1 MARQTWLAGM
11 GDYLNRGGAPGNR
24 ANRLGFGD
32 DEDESTLIT
41 DRTTPFT
48 DYLIKNRQPPSTR
61 DYFAPTGTYLSGSL
75 GGSSS
80 LSDVIAGGQRGSM
93 ADFDLTLGTGTGRRA
108 TDFIGPPAMDS
119 MADFDWT
126 LGGGT
131 GPESPSDVSTPAPS
145 GAVAAPPAAL
155 DLSSLNLPDPMDSLA
170 RESHFDDLGY
180 SPGAFEDTEEV
191 LVEEAQGPR
200 SFLDK
205 LGGGVKGVITTPGVG
220 DALIATGTRVMSE
233 GFGGLGEG
241 IREGASMIDV
251 GQQKQKYTDTIEQV
265 GFGMPE
271 EEKAIMRSMP
281 PAQGMEYMMNWRDS
295 ERGRKAR
302 STGLMN
308 VLNIPPEMAAT
319 MAWSPEMVDRVL
331 SRPNELHTVTDGKDQ
346 VWVVD
351 LSAGIDP
358 EDRVAGG
365 PIGAAKVDLTGYQLA
380 QQQRVIEQNNLS
392 HLFERVR
399 AQYGANNDKV
409 QGLAQLKAGTEF
421 LSETDADGNYI
432 HEGRFGEFNEIRSKW
447 DKLTGAEMAADRD
460 TMNQML
466 LKLGI
471 GNLGDFKGAISEM
484 ELAKALEAAGD
495 FSYLRESLIR
505 LLNTEQ
511 TKVAGIMESHQK
523 DVDTLRSVPGGSD
536 LMLDRWELK
545 TDPEYEQRIKDEMFD
560 NPSMT
565 LPEGST
571 PVSNTTWQEATM
583 SNLGM
588 P

>member
-61 DYFAPTGTYLSGSL
+61 DYFAPTGTY

-80 LSDVIAGGQRGSM
+80 LSDDSLENMILEKLKPSK
-93 ADFDLTLGTGTGRRA
+93 TGLDRTV
-108 TDFIGPPAMDS
+108 DS
-119 MADFDWT
+119 VLEEVNW
-126 LGGGT
+126 T

-271 EEKAIMRSMP
+271 EEKAIMQSMP

-295 ERGRKAR
+295 ERGRDAR

-346 VWVVD
+346 TWVVD

-380 QQQRVIEQNNLS
+380 QQQRVIDQNNLS
-392 HLFERVR
+392 PLFERVR
-399 AQYGANNDKV
+399 AQYAANNDKV

-421 LSETDADGNYI
+421 LSETDADGNYVN
-432 HEGRFGEFNEIRSKW
+432 EGRFGEFNELRARW

-495 FSYLRESLIR
+495 FNYLRESLIR

-523 DVDTLRSVPGGSD
+523 DIDQLRSVPGGSD

-545 TDPEYEQRIKDEMFD
+545 TDPEYEQRIKQDMFD

-565 LPEGST
+565 LPEGSVEVAS
-571 PVSNTTWQEATM
+571 PGNSAGFGER
-583 SNLGM
+583 GM
-588 P
+588 DRFNRRNP

>member
-61 DYFAPTGTYLSGSL
+61 DYFAHDPN
-75 GGSSS
+75 SS
-80 LSDVIAGGQRGSM
+80 LAPVIAGGQRG
-93 ADFDLTLGTGTGRRA
+93 
-108 TDFIGPPAMDS
+108 S

-205 LGGGVKGVITTPGVG
+205 LGGGIKGVITTPGVG

-271 EEKAIMRSMP
+271 EEKAIMQSMP

-295 ERGRKAR
+295 ERGRDAR

-331 SRPNELHTVTDGKDQ
+331 SRPNELHTITDGKDQ
-346 VWVVD
+346 TWVVD

-365 PIGAAKVDLTGYQLA
+365 PIGAAKID
-380 QQQRVIEQNNLS
+380 RPEQ
-392 HLFERVR
+392 
-399 AQYGANNDKV
+399 
-409 QGLAQLKAGTEF
+409 
-421 LSETDADGNYI
+421 
-432 HEGRFGEFNEIRSKW
+432 
-447 DKLTGAEMAADRD
+447 
-460 TMNQML
+460 
-466 LKLGI
+466 
-471 GNLGDFKGAISEM
+471 FK
-484 ELAKALEAAGD
+484 
-495 FSYLRESLIR
+495 
-505 LLNTEQ
+505 
-511 TKVAGIMESHQK
+511 
-523 DVDTLRSVPGGSD
+523 
-536 LMLDRWELK
+536 
-545 TDPEYEQRIKDEMFD
+545 
-560 NPSMT
+560 
-565 LPEGST
+565 ST
-571 PVSNTTWQEATM
+571 I
-583 SNLGM
+583 
-588 P
+588 